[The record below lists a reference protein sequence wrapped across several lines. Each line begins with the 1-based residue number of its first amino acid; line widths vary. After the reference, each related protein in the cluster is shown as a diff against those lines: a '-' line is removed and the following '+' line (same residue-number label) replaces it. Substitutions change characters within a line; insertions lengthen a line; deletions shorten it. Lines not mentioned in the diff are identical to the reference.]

1 MVVPAAFQL
10 TRAAPRPASRRGALA
25 GIVRT
30 PYPHLNMSRRSFPHE
45 TPTVVETPTPP
56 QDFKPGPGASR
67 ATTAGTVRFAERAA
81 TRGEDYF
88 RDFPRKL
95 LVSALGSGSYLG
107 DCTDEEDTRYHASVR
122 AAISG
127 GVNIIDTASNYRCQ
141 RSERA
146 VGHAIVEAI
155 ASGEV
160 RRDELLVCTKGG
172 YVALDGAPPVSREA
186 YEAWLNETLFTP
198 GILAPDDLVRGGHSL
213 RPSFLAHQLEQSL
226 TNLGLRSV
234 DIYYLHNP
242 EEQLLVRERSEFLDH
257 IRSAFALLEE
267 RAATGQI
274 AGYGCAT
281 WLGFRVPP
289 DHKQHL
295 SLADLVTIA
304 RDVGGTT
311 HHFRAVQLPV
321 SLAMPEAARLPT
333 QPLGR
338 KLVSLLDAADA
349 LGLGVVA
356 SAPLMQGRLAEGL
369 PEEVHALFPACTT
382 DAQRALRFA
391 SSLPGVAT
399 VLAGMRQRE
408 HVVENLAA
416 WQNA

>member
-1 MVVPAAFQL
+1 
-10 TRAAPRPASRRGALA
+10 
-25 GIVRT
+25 
-30 PYPHLNMSRRSFPHE
+30 MSRRLFSHE
-45 TPTVVETPTPP
+45 TPRVVETPTPP
-56 QDFKPGPGASR
+56 QDFNAARGASR
-67 ATTAGTVRFAERAA
+67 ATTAGTLRFTEKWSARDA
-81 TRGEDYF
+81 DYF
-88 RDFPRKL
+88 RGFPRKL

-107 DCTDEEDTRYHASVR
+107 DCTDEEDAQYHASVR

-127 GVNIIDTASNYRCQ
+127 GVNVIDTASNYRCQ

-172 YVALDGAPPVSREA
+172 YVALDGAPPESRQD
-186 YEAWLNETLFTP
+186 YDAWLNDTLFTP
-198 GILAPDDLVRGGHSL
+198 GILAPEDLARGGHSL

-234 DIYYLHNP
+234 DVYYLHNP
-242 EEQLLVRERSEFLDH
+242 EEQLLVRERSEFLEH
-257 IRSAFALLEE
+257 IRRAFTLLEE
-267 RAATGQI
+267 RAAAGQI

-281 WLGFRVPP
+281 WQGFRVPP
-289 DHKQHL
+289 DHRQHL
-295 SLADLVTIA
+295 SLPELVAMA

-311 HHFRAVQLPV
+311 HHFKAVQLPV

-333 QPLGR
+333 QLLGR
-338 KLVSLLDAADA
+338 KLVSLLEAADA

-356 SAPLMQGRLAEGL
+356 SAPLMQGRLTEGL
-369 PEEVHALFPACTT
+369 PEEVHTLFPECTT

-391 SSLPGVAT
+391 ASLPGVAT
-399 VLAGMRQRE
+399 VLVGMRQRE
-408 HVVENLAA
+408 HVAENLAA
-416 WQNA
+416 WQVDKPAA

>member
-1 MVVPAAFQL
+1 MPRRLFSQE
-10 TRAAPRPASRRGALA
+10 TPRAAEMPA
-25 GIVRT
+25 
-30 PYPHLNMSRRSFPHE
+30 
-45 TPTVVETPTPP
+45 PP
-56 QDFKPGPGASR
+56 QALKPGRGASR
-67 ATTAGTVRFAERAA
+67 ATTTGTQRFAERAPA
-81 TRGEDYF
+81 RGEDFF
-88 RDFPRKL
+88 RSFPRKL

-107 DCTDEEDTRYHASVR
+107 DCTDEEDARYHASVR

-127 GVNIIDTASNYRCQ
+127 GVNVIDTASNYRCQ

-172 YVALDGAPPVSREA
+172 YVALDGAPPESRDA
-186 YEAWLNETLFTP
+186 YDQWLNKTLFVP
-198 GILAPDDLVRGGHSL
+198 GILTPDDLVRGGHSL

-242 EEQLLVRERSEFLDH
+242 EEQLLVRERSEFLEH
-257 IRSAFALLEE
+257 IRSAFALFEE
-267 RAATGQI
+267 RAAAGHI

-281 WLGFRVPP
+281 WMGFRVPP
-289 DHKQHL
+289 EHKQHL
-295 SLADLVTIA
+295 SLTDLVTIA
-304 RDVGGTT
+304 REVGGTT

-321 SLAMPEAARLPT
+321 SLAMPEAGRMLT

-369 PEEVHALFPACTT
+369 PDEVHALFPACTT

-399 VLAGMRQRE
+399 VLAGMRQLE
-408 HVVENLAA
+408 HVAENLGA
-416 WQNA
+416 WRGA

>member
-1 MVVPAAFQL
+1 
-10 TRAAPRPASRRGALA
+10 
-25 GIVRT
+25 
-30 PYPHLNMSRRSFPHE
+30 MSRRSYPHE
-45 TPTVVETPTPP
+45 TPRVVESPTPSR
-56 QDFKPGPGASR
+56 DLRPGRGASR
-67 ATTAGTVRFAERAA
+67 ATTAGTLRFAERAP

-88 RDFPRKL
+88 RTFPRKL

-107 DCTDEEDTRYHASVR
+107 DCTDEEDAHYHTSVR
-122 AAISG
+122 AAISA
-127 GVNIIDTASNYRCQ
+127 GVNVIDTASNYRCQ

-172 YVALDGAPPVSREA
+172 YVALDGAPPTSRAA
-186 YEAWLNETLFTP
+186 YEQWLNEVLILP
-198 GILAPDDLVRGGHSL
+198 GILGPEDLARGGHSL

-226 TNLGLRSV
+226 TNLGLRAV

-242 EEQLLVRERSEFLDH
+242 EEQLLVRDRTEFLEH
-257 IRSAFALLEE
+257 IRCAFALLEE

-289 DHKQHL
+289 EHRQHL

-321 SLAMPEAARLPT
+321 SLAMPEAARLLT

-356 SAPLMQGRLAEGL
+356 SAPLMQGRLAADL
-369 PEEVHALFPACTT
+369 PAEVHALFPECTT

-416 WQNA
+416 WQER

>member
-1 MVVPAAFQL
+1 
-10 TRAAPRPASRRGALA
+10 
-25 GIVRT
+25 
-30 PYPHLNMSRRSFPHE
+30 MSRRSFPHE
-45 TPTVVETPTPP
+45 TPRAVETPVPP
-56 QDFKPGPGASR
+56 RELKHGRGASR
-67 ATTAGTVRFAERAA
+67 ATTTGTLRFSQRA
-81 TRGEDYF
+81 TVRGEDFF
-88 RDFPRKL
+88 RAFPRKL

-107 DCTDEEDTRYHASVR
+107 DCTDDEDARYHASVR

-127 GVNIIDTASNYRCQ
+127 GVNVIDTASNYRCQ

-172 YVALDGAPPVSREA
+172 YVALDGSPPASREA
-186 YEAWLNETLFTP
+186 YDKWLDKTLFVP

-242 EEQLLVRERSEFLDH
+242 EEQLLVRERREFLEH

-267 RAATGQI
+267 RAAAGQI

-289 DHKQHL
+289 EHKQHL
-295 SLADLVTIA
+295 SLTDLVTIA
-304 RDVGGTT
+304 REVGGTT

-321 SLAMPEAARLPT
+321 SLAMPEAARMLT

-338 KLVSLLDAADA
+338 KFVSLLDAADA

-356 SAPLMQGRLAEGL
+356 SAPLMQGRLSRGL
-369 PEEVHALFPACTT
+369 PDEVHALFPACTT

-391 SSLPGVAT
+391 ASLPGVAT
-399 VLAGMRQRE
+399 VLTGMRQRE
-408 HVVENLAA
+408 HVAENLAA
-416 WQNA
+416 WQDA